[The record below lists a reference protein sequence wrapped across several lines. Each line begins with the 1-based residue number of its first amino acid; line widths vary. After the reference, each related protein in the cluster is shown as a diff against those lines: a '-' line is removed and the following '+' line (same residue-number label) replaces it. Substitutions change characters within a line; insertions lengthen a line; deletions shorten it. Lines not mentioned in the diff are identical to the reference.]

1 VQIGN
6 SASGTLALLTLACG
20 EYAMKQSS
28 VAEWHRR
35 FKEGREDVQE
45 DPRSGQPKIATLVL
59 SDRGM
64 GEGLTAEELNMG
76 VCPERKT
83 RTVA

>member
-1 VQIGN
+1 
-6 SASGTLALLTLACG
+6 
-20 EYAMKQSS
+20 MKQSS
-28 VAEWHRR
+28 VTEWHRR
-35 FKEGREDVQE
+35 FKEGWEDVQE

-59 SDRGM
+59 SDRGL
-64 GEGLTAEELNMG
+64 GEGLTAELNMG